1 MCEEGGRGDWL
12 VALEFRSRISYA
24 MHVAS
29 PRQSGNEEY
38 VVRKLAELISMQPF
52 TFSSCA

>member
-1 MCEEGGRGDWL
+1 MCEEGGRGGWL

-38 VVRKLAELISMQPF
+38 VRKLAELISMQPF